1 LVFVSAQSAEVLM
14 AEVKDQRHPQY
25 TKDRQ
30 IVNDLLAQSAPNNRE
45 QADLARLMVRYKGF
59 VGARDIQA
67 DLLKVLNNWQLTE
80 ESLFTKTREIHAIGK
95 VYMAQ
100 DEGQDD
106 WS

>member
-1 LVFVSAQSAEVLM
+1 M

-30 IVNDLLAQSAPNNRE
+30 ILNDLLTQNTPNNRE
-45 QADLARLMVRYKGF
+45 FADLARLIIRYKDF
-59 VGARDIQA
+59 MGARDIQA
-67 DLLKVLNNWQLTE
+67 DLLKVLANWQINE
-80 ESLFTKTREIHAIGK
+80 EELFAKTRAIHAIGK

-106 WS
+106 WA

>member
-1 LVFVSAQSAEVLM
+1 M

-30 IVNDLLAQSAPNNRE
+30 IVNDLLAQTAPSNRDYAE
-45 QADLARLMVRYKGF
+45 LGRLIVRYQGF

-80 ESLFTKTREIHAIGK
+80 EALFIKTRAIHAIGK

>member
-1 LVFVSAQSAEVLM
+1 M

-30 IVNDLLAQSAPNNRE
+30 ILNELLTQNTPNNRE
-45 QADLARLMVRYKGF
+45 FADLARLIIRYKGF
-59 VGARDIQA
+59 IGARDIQS
-67 DLLKVLNNWQLTE
+67 DLLKVLTNWQINE
-80 ESLFTKTREIHAIGK
+80 EELFTKTREIHAIGK

-106 WS
+106 WA

>member
-1 LVFVSAQSAEVLM
+1 M
-14 AEVKDQRHPQY
+14 ADVKDQRHPQY

-30 IVNDLLAQSAPNNRE
+30 IVNDLLPQSAPSNRDY
-45 QADLARLMVRYKGF
+45 ADLARLIVRYKGF

-80 ESLFTKTREIHAIGK
+80 EALFTKTRAIHEVGK

-106 WS
+106 WA

>member
-1 LVFVSAQSAEVLM
+1 M

-30 IVNDLLAQSAPNNRE
+30 IVNELLAQTTPSNRDYAE
-45 QADLARLMVRYKGF
+45 LARLSIRYKGF

-67 DLLKVLNNWQLTE
+67 DLIKVLHNWHLTE
-80 ESLFTKTREIHAIGK
+80 EELFVKTRQIHAIGK
-95 VYMAQ
+95 VYMGR

-106 WS
+106 WA

>member
-1 LVFVSAQSAEVLM
+1 M

-30 IVNDLLAQSAPNNRE
+30 IVNDLLAQSAPSNRDH
-45 QADLARLMVRYKGF
+45 ADLARLIVRYQGF

-80 ESLFTKTREIHAIGK
+80 EALFTKTRAIHAIGK

>member
-1 LVFVSAQSAEVLM
+1 M

-30 IVNDLLAQSAPNNRE
+30 IVNELLAQTAPSNRDHAE
-45 QADLARLMVRYKGF
+45 LGRLIVRYKGF

-67 DLLKVLNNWQLTE
+67 DLLKVLDNWQLTE
-80 ESLFTKTREIHAIGK
+80 ESLFIKTRAIHAIGK
-95 VYMAQ
+95 VYTAQ

>member
-1 LVFVSAQSAEVLM
+1 M
-14 AEVKDQRHPQY
+14 AEIKDQRHPQY

-30 IVNDLLAQSAPNNRE
+30 IVNELLTQTEPSNRD
-45 QADLARLMVRYKGF
+45 QAELGRLIVRYKGF

-80 ESLFTKTREIHAIGK
+80 EALFIKTRAIHAIGK

-100 DEGQDD
+100 DEDQDD

>member
-1 LVFVSAQSAEVLM
+1 M

-30 IVNDLLAQSAPNNRE
+30 ILNELLTQNSPSNRDF
-45 QADLARLMVRYKGF
+45 ADLARLIIRYKGF
-59 VGARDIQA
+59 VGARDIQT
-67 DLLKVLNNWQLTE
+67 DLHKVLQNWQFTE
-80 ESLFTKTREIHAIGK
+80 EELFAKTRAIHAIGK

-106 WS
+106 WA

>member
-1 LVFVSAQSAEVLM
+1 LALLGDYEVVM
-14 AEVKDQRHPQY
+14 AEAKDQRHPQY

-30 IVNDLLAQSAPNNRE
+30 ILNDLLVQATPSNRDYAE
-45 QADLARLMVRYKGF
+45 LARLIVRYKDF

-67 DLLKVLNNWQLTE
+67 DLLKALNNLQLTE
-80 ESLFTKTREIHAIGK
+80 DVLFAKTRAIHAIGK

-106 WS
+106 WA

>member
-1 LVFVSAQSAEVLM
+1 M
-14 AEVKDQRHPQY
+14 AEIKDQRHPQY

-30 IVNDLLAQSAPNNRE
+30 IVNDLLAQSAPSNRE

>member
-1 LVFVSAQSAEVLM
+1 M

-30 IVNDLLAQSAPNNRE
+30 ILNDLLTQNTPNNRE
-45 QADLARLMVRYKGF
+45 FADLARLIIRYKDF
-59 VGARDIQA
+59 MGARDIQA
-67 DLLKVLNNWQLTE
+67 DLLKVLANWEINE
-80 ESLFTKTREIHAIGK
+80 EELFAKTRAIHAIGK

-106 WS
+106 WA

>member
-1 LVFVSAQSAEVLM
+1 M

-30 IVNDLLAQSAPNNRE
+30 IVNDLLSQSTPTKRDY
-45 QADLARLMVRYKGF
+45 ADLARLIIRYKSF

-67 DLLKVLNNWQLTE
+67 DLLKVLSSWHLTE
-80 ESLFTKTREIHAIGK
+80 EELFAKTREIHAVGK
-95 VYMAQ
+95 VYMSQ

-106 WS
+106 WA